1 MTSELIAIPA
11 RFLDRGRCGVMGV
24 DPPWSN
30 GFEPGDAA
38 VVEFFDETPLAL
50 TRSADGSF
58 VFVRLEG
65 VVGLLL
71 GKV

>member
-1 MTSELIAIPA
+1 
-11 RFLDRGRCGVMGV
+11 MGV
-24 DPPWSN
+24 DPPYAN

-38 VVEFFDETPLAL
+38 IVEFFDATPLAL
-50 TRSADGSF
+50 TRRPDGSF